1 LPYLRPC
8 RYLGPDVA
16 GRLPL
21 HFLCGNKNADVA
33 TVKVL
38 VDALPQSM
46 HAKDAAGKLASELA
60 REAEAMSLTG
70 EHGVIA
76 DVLAHL
82 NADEIKAAETA
93 ADLTAAVDRKK
104 SLLAD
109 SEGAI
114 KRIRDDNIREQ
125 VTALQKQCFERM
137 LQEGEGAASE
147 SFERLRELSL
157 KQAAVLADLIGECM
171 TWYSTADRER

>member
-1 LPYLRPC
+1 LLPSSHARLGAISSPTCSRTSTQTRSRRRRP
-8 RYLGPDVA
+8 
-16 GRLPL
+16 LP
-21 HFLCGNKNADVA
+21 
-33 TVKVL
+33 
-38 VDALPQSM
+38 
-46 HAKDAAGKLASELA
+46 
-60 REAEAMSLTG
+60 
-70 EHGVIA
+70 
-76 DVLAHL
+76 
-82 NADEIKAAETA
+82 
-93 ADLTAAVDRKK
+93 RKK

-171 TWYSTADRER
+171 TWYSTADREGEACSSRSPPSPNLTRHAGTAPSS